1 MKTLML
7 LSVLLTL
14 FAPGQNPTSFDSS
27 PVTVLSSRWFKSRQ
41 TIEKP
46 DSSGSVPA
54 SAMIQANKA
63 WERNRRSDAP
73 RAGEPDPNVDSMD
86 ARRAAMEK
94 SVQESRGPK
103 PADGF
108 SYRAKIKNTSAKTIE
123 VLFWEYQFMPSAN
136 PTTVSHR
143 QFLCGVN
150 IKSQR
155 DIDVQGFSL
164 SGPGDV
170 ISAGSVAD
178 ASANGLQER
187 VVINRVEYA
196 DGTVWQRKDWN
207 FGEVKSSIAR
217 ALQGPWAPGMCK
229 GL

>member
-7 LSVLLTL
+7 LSALLTL
-14 FAPGQNPTSFDSS
+14 SVPGQNPTPAESS

-46 DSSGSVPA
+46 DSTGSVPA
-54 SAMIQANKA
+54 AAMTQANKA

-86 ARRAAMEK
+86 GRRAAMEK

-108 SYRAKIKNTSAKTIE
+108 AYRAKIKNTSAKTIE
-123 VLFWEYQFMPSAN
+123 VLFWEYQFMLSSN

-143 QFLCGVN
+143 QFLCGVT
-150 IKSQR
+150 IKSQK

-170 ISAGSVAD
+170 INVGTVANE
-178 ASANGLQER
+178 SGNGLQER

-196 DGTVWQRKDWN
+196 DGTIWQRKDWN
-207 FGEVKSSIAR
+207 FGEVKSSVAR
-217 ALQGPWAPGMCK
+217 ALQGAWAPGMCK

>member
-7 LSVLLTL
+7 LTALLTL
-14 FAPGQNPTSFDSS
+14 LIPGQNPPSTESS

-46 DSSGSVPA
+46 DSTGSVPA
-54 SAMIQANKA
+54 AAMIQANKA
-63 WERNRRSDAP
+63 WERNRRVDAP

-86 ARRAAMEK
+86 GRRAAMEK

-108 SYRAKIKNTSAKTIE
+108 SYRAKIKNASTKTIE
-123 VLFWEYQFMPSAN
+123 VLFWEYQFMPSSN
-136 PTTVSHR
+136 STTVAHR

-150 IKSQR
+150 IKPQK

-164 SGPGDV
+164 SGPGAV
-170 ISAGSVAD
+170 INVGSVAGE
-178 ASANGLQER
+178 SGNGLQER

-196 DGTVWQRKDWN
+196 DGTIWQRKDWN
-207 FGEVKSSIAR
+207 FGEVKSSVAR

>member
-14 FAPGQNPTSFDSS
+14 FVPGQNPPPAESS

-46 DSSGSVPA
+46 DTTGTTPA
-54 SAMIQANKA
+54 AAMIPANKT
-63 WERNRRSDAP
+63 WERTRREDVP
-73 RAGEPDPNVDSMD
+73 RAGEPDPNVDTLD
-86 ARRAAMEK
+86 GRRAAMEK
-94 SVQESRGPK
+94 NVQESRAPK

-108 SYRAKIKNTSAKTIE
+108 AYRAKIKNASTKTIE
-123 VLFWEYQFMPSAN
+123 VLFWEYQFLDSSN
-136 PTTVSHR
+136 PTTVSRR

-150 IKSQR
+150 IKPQK

-170 ISAGSVAD
+170 ISVGSVAD
-178 ASANGLQER
+178 KAQNVFQER
-187 VVINRVEYA
+187 VVVNRVEYA
-196 DGTVWQRKDWN
+196 DGTIWQRKDWN
-207 FGEVKSSIAR
+207 SGEVKLSVAR
-217 ALQGPWAPGMCK
+217 ALQGPWAPNMCK

>member
-1 MKTLML
+1 MKTLVL
-7 LSVLLTL
+7 LSALLTL
-14 FAPGQNPTSFDSS
+14 LVPGQNQAPADSS
-27 PVTVLSSRWFKSRQ
+27 QVTVLSSKWFKSRQ
-41 TIEKP
+41 TIETP
-46 DSSGSVPA
+46 DSSGSIPA

-63 WERNRRSDAP
+63 WERNRRADAP
-73 RAGEPDPNVDSMD
+73 RAGDPDPNIDSMD
-86 ARRAAMEK
+86 GRRAAMEK

-108 SYRAKIKNTSAKTIE
+108 AYRAKIKNASTKTIE

-143 QFLCGVN
+143 QFLCGVT
-150 IKSQR
+150 IKPQR

-170 ISAGSVAD
+170 INVGSEAND
-178 ASANGLQER
+178 SGNGLQER
-187 VVINRVEYA
+187 VMINRVEYA
-196 DGTVWQRKDWN
+196 DGTIWQRQDWN
-207 FGEVKSSIAR
+207 FGEVKLSVAR
-217 ALQGPWAPGMCK
+217 ALKGPWAPGMCK